1 CCGRRACSPA
11 KPPPRR
17 CDVYGAPPL
26 ARLALLVPLLVAGVV
41 LPLLLPQYF
50 LYLGNFLMMF
60 AVLALGLDLLLGW
73 AGQFAFAHIAFFGI
87 GTYTTALLQIR
98 LGVPFVV
105 GMPLA
110 ALLAGAIGLLIGFPT
125 TRLRTVYL
133 ALATFAFAEAT
144 QWVFNA
150 WDKVTGG
157 PDGLRI
163 AAPSIFGYT
172 TGTDPTAFPV
182 MAAILAL
189 MIAATMYLTTS
200 RFGRAMCAI
209 RDSEHVAAAS
219 GIDVRATKAWA
230 FAISAVYA
238 GVAGGMYTLFQSF
251 VNPDVF
257 GFHQIVLLL
266 SMIVVGGLGSIPGA
280 LIGVALLG
288 LLPEVMRTTMRGL
301 LIWQEFAYGLI
312 LILVVMFMPRG
323 IWGLMSRRG

>member
-1 CCGRRACSPA
+1 MFGS
-11 KPPPRR
+11 
-17 CDVYGAPPL
+17 PPL
-26 ARLALLVPLLVAGVV
+26 ARLAPLAFLLIAGFA
-41 LPLLLPQYF
+41 LPYLLPQYF
-50 LYLGNFLMMF
+50 LFLGNILMMY

-87 GTYTTALLQIR
+87 GTYATALLNAR
-98 LGVPFVV
+98 LGIPFIL
-105 GMPLA
+105 GMPIAA
-110 ALLAGAIGLLIGFPT
+110 ALAGMIGVLIGFPA

-133 ALATFAFAEAT
+133 ALATFAFAEGA

-163 AAPSIFGYT
+163 SAPHVLGYR

-182 MAAILAL
+182 MASILAL

-200 RFGRAMCAI
+200 KLGRAMCAV
-209 RDSEHVAAAS
+209 RESEHVAAAS
-219 GIDVRATKAWA
+219 GIDVRGTKVWA

-238 GVAGGMYTLFQSF
+238 GVAGGMFTLFQSF
-251 VNPDVF
+251 VNPEVF
-257 GFHQIVLLL
+257 GFGQIVLLL
-266 SMIVVGGLGSIPGA
+266 SMIVVGGLGSIPGV

-288 LLPEVMRTTMRGL
+288 LLPEIMRTTMRGL
-301 LIWQEFAYGLI
+301 LIWQEFAYGMI

-323 IWGLMSRRG
+323 IWGLIAGRERSR

>member
-1 CCGRRACSPA
+1 MFGS
-11 KPPPRR
+11 
-17 CDVYGAPPL
+17 PPL
-26 ARLALLVPLLVAGVV
+26 ARFAPLTILLIAGFV
-41 LPLLLPQYF
+41 LPHLLPQYF
-50 LYLGNFLMMF
+50 MFVGNILMMY

-87 GTYTTALLQIR
+87 GTYATALLNAR
-98 LGVPFVV
+98 LGIPFIV
-105 GMPLA
+105 GMPVAA
-110 ALLAGAIGLLIGFPT
+110 ALAGLIGVLIGFPA

-133 ALATFAFAEAT
+133 ALATFAFAEGA

-163 AAPSIFGYT
+163 SAPNVLGYQ

-182 MAAILAL
+182 MASILAL

-200 RFGRAMCAI
+200 KLGRAMCAV
-209 RDSEHVAAAS
+209 RESEHVAAAS
-219 GIDVRATKAWA
+219 GIDVSRTKVAA

-238 GVAGGMYTLFQSF
+238 GVAGGMFTLFQSF
-251 VNPDVF
+251 VNPEVF
-257 GFHQIVLLL
+257 GFGQIVLLL
-266 SMIVVGGLGSIPGA
+266 SMILVGGLGSIPGA

-288 LLPEVMRTTMRGL
+288 LLPEIMRTTMRSL

-312 LILVVMFMPRG
+312 LILVVMYMPRG
-323 IWGLMSRRG
+323 IWGLISKERAR